1 MKSLAWKLLS
11 HKFYGIDEK
20 IVTHKPKMERK
31 EIVRLI
37 KDLKESAQKCADSI
51 LQDPALD
58 FEGFD
63 RIFTRYLCYKFMLNP
78 AELTTDDFYEI
89 CQLSAE
95 KSSSLPKGM
104 LDAAELASKCGGAT
118 TAMNKKVLF
127 LLNVNETYQITITAE
142 ESVKIETFTQLKQL
156 IYSKLQENKKGS

>member
-1 MKSLAWKLLS
+1 
-11 HKFYGIDEK
+11 
-20 IVTHKPKMERK
+20 MERK

-63 RIFTRYLCYKFMLNP
+63 QIFTQYLCYKFMLDP
-78 AELTTDDFYEI
+78 AELTTDNFYEI

-127 LLNVNETYQITITAE
+127 LLNVNETIRSRSQR
-142 ESVKIETFTQLKQL
+142 
-156 IYSKLQENKKGS
+156 KKA

>member
-1 MKSLAWKLLS
+1 
-11 HKFYGIDEK
+11 
-20 IVTHKPKMERK
+20 MERK

-51 LQDPALD
+51 LQDPD
-58 FEGFD
+58 MDYEEFEQ
-63 RIFTRYLCYKFMLNP
+63 IFTRYLCYKFMLDP
-78 AELTTDDFYEI
+78 AELTTDNFYEI

-95 KSSSLPKGM
+95 KSSNLPKGM

-127 LLNVNETYQITITAE
+127 LLNANETYQITITAE
-142 ESVKIETFTQLKQL
+142 ESVKIDTLTQLKKL
-156 IYSKLQENKKGS
+156 IYQKIEQGNGIGKAGSTSRIEDRF

>member
-1 MKSLAWKLLS
+1 
-11 HKFYGIDEK
+11 
-20 IVTHKPKMERK
+20 MERK

-63 RIFTRYLCYKFMLNP
+63 QIFTQYLCYKFMLDP
-78 AELTTDDFYEI
+78 AELTTDNFYEI

-127 LLNVNETYQITITAE
+127 LLNVNETYHITITAE
-142 ESVKIETFTQLKQL
+142 ESVKIDTFTQLKQL
-156 IYSKLQENKKGS
+156 IYSKLKERRERSGQTLRTISH